1 MRPVLRSCTI
11 SFLYSLTAL
20 VLLTPQA
27 ATQTL
32 FENHS
37 RAATTSR
44 AQPHRIAAWGLGGR
58 FFGSPGRDSI
68 TAMTIVAGSVYV
80 CGWTDNSSLPGA
92 SNQSSGGRDAFVAKF
107 SADGA
112 LVWATLIGGSS
123 DDAAYGIAAT
133 PDIVAIVG
141 MTRSPN
147 FPTTNGVVQP
157 TYGGGDADGFVA
169 TFDPATGMRR
179 AVSYIGGNQK
189 DVLYSICIFNNNIA
203 VAGLTNSENMV
214 ATTHQLRT
222 NGLED
227 GYVAVFNSEL
237 AARVWSS
244 YYGGRGN
251 DMIKCISY
259 SPSGEIVLAG
269 TTNSPNGLSFIA
281 DGTNEGYDWL
291 LSIDGFVALFSSSG
305 TRVWGRYYG
314 SIQVDS
320 ITSCSVS
327 PQGLIVITGFTNGTN
342 TAQSYLADAHAA
354 QNNFAGGEWDGFIA
368 VLRPDGTRLWGSYYG
383 GSGSDRCT
391 GAVMDAQGYVLVT
404 GWTTSNDLPLAHSD
418 NATIAGAADIM
429 IGLFSPD
436 GRRRYASLL
445 YGGSGD
451 DLPIGIGY
459 LPDSTILIT
468 GSTSSASFSPLDG
481 TTAGALDGFLLRLQ
495 SLGILS
501 VPLEESTS
509 TSEPLKVT
517 GEYLQVEA
525 PESCRGGRLR
535 IYSLTGLLMTSVDNV
550 FHTAIQLPA
559 GVYAAELSCD
569 NGEHYRR
576 LVVIVR

>member
-1 MRPVLRSCTI
+1 MHILLPGRSI
-11 SFLYSLTAL
+11 SLLCWLTAL

-37 RAATTSR
+37 AAATTSR

-80 CGWTDNSSLPGA
+80 CGWTDSPSLPGA

-133 PDIVAIVG
+133 TAIVAIVG

-147 FPTTNGVVQP
+147 FPTTSGVVQP

-169 TFDPATGMRR
+169 TFDPASGARR
-179 AVSYIGGNQK
+179 AATYIGGNGTDQ
-189 DVLYSICIFNNNIA
+189 LYGCSIGTDRIA
-203 VAGLTNSENMV
+203 VAGITTTEQLPT
-214 ATTHQLRT
+214 TTHQLQFG
-222 NGLED
+222 GLED
-227 GYVAVFNSEL
+227 GYVAVLDLQL
-237 AARVWSS
+237 ASRRWSS
-244 YYGGRGN
+244 YYGGRGLDKIN
-251 DMIKCISY
+251 GIALFPDGSAVI
-259 SPSGEIVLAG
+259 AG
-269 TTNSPNGLSFIA
+269 VTTSPNTGQAIAAGLGEGSMRMFPPDGFIA
-281 DGTNEGYDWL
+281 RFDANGQRL
-291 LSIDGFVALFSSSG
+291 
-305 TRVWGRYYG
+305 WGRYYG
-314 SIQVDS
+314 SDGQDS
-320 ITSCSVS
+320 ITSLSVT
-327 PQGLIVITGFTNGTN
+327 PTGYILLTGMTNGTN

-429 IGLFSPD
+429 IGFFSPD

-535 IYSLTGLLMTSVDNV
+535 IYSLAGLLMTSVDNV